1 MQSAYWACKVVG
13 NGSLINDADP
23 ECVAG
28 SVKDLNCVAWRLK
41 LTGKTEAIPKELL
54 IDEEEDPQVA
64 KETTLI
70 DEKEVY
76 DRIQKDIEKMSPE
89 KQKEL

>member
-1 MQSAYWACKVVG
+1 MVG
-13 NGSLINDADP
+13 NGSLINDADL

-28 SVKDLNCVAWRLK
+28 SVKDLDCVMWRLK

-54 IDEEEDPQVA
+54 IDEKEDPQVA

-70 DEKEVY
+70 EEREVY
-76 DRIQKDIEKMSPE
+76 DRIEKDMEKMSPE
-89 KQKEL
+89 KQKAL